1 MVQHFLEEGFAQSN
15 FYNVIQRQRVLL
27 EQKELKDRE
36 KNYKNANINKSST
49 FNIILTI
56 SMEDLSEKP
65 GGNLTYGQVMSFI
78 Y

>member
-27 EQKELKDRE
+27 EQKELKD
-36 KNYKNANINKSST
+36 KNYKNANLNKSST

-65 GGNLTYGQVMSFI
+65 GGYLTYGQVMSFI

>member
-36 KNYKNANINKSST
+36 KK
-49 FNIILTI
+49 L
-56 SMEDLSEKP
+56 
-65 GGNLTYGQVMSFI
+65 
-78 Y
+78 